1 MSARVVYIS
10 LSPQTNLTHLRNTR
24 RKFTVE
30 LVIMNQSLSRLLTLN
45 FLSRTFKIQ
54 KVNKTNVGAA
64 TRARTRAT
72 GSSRFDSRMLF
83 GDNNDDDTE
92 TPIGTPTGCHLAP
105 LHIVGAL
112 FEEVCHHGE
121 SSRTLS
127 RGLAGRRVANC
138 GGE

>member
-1 MSARVVYIS
+1 
-10 LSPQTNLTHLRNTR
+10 
-24 RKFTVE
+24 
-30 LVIMNQSLSRLLTLN
+30 MNQSLSRLLTLN